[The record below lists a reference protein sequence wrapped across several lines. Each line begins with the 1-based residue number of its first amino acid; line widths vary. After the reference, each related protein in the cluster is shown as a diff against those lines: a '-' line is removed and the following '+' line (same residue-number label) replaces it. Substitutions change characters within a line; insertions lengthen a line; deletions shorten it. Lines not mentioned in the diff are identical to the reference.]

1 MYSFDTVRREDHFCG
16 IFSNPKPKF
25 NQEKNIRQAKM
36 KGHSTKYLASA
47 LQKSHDDEKQGKTEK
62 LPWTAGDQGD
72 ITNAM

>member
-1 MYSFDTVRREDHFCG
+1 
-16 IFSNPKPKF
+16 
-25 NQEKNIRQAKM
+25 M

-72 ITNAM
+72 ITNAL